1 MKFDRQLRP
10 ATRLRG
16 WSCMVVKQFQ
26 DDGRLPY
33 WKSIYRHISAK
44 NHPISMKFCTQQ
56 QSLNWMNVT
65 WSKWKS
71 CIEQTP
77 SSTERISCSKC
88 FFMFLIWNIKY
99 VFNVFFILTSIF
111 FLRLRWCRW
120 LRGHPRGDW
129 TAGLAI
135 RHGCCA
141 SLPQSHA
148 VDGDLGLPTNRRTK
162 SPPS

>member
-65 WSKWKS
+65 WSKSKS
-71 CIEQTP
+71 CIGQTP

-88 FFMFLIWNIKY
+88 FFMFLIWNIKH

-120 LRGHPRGDW
+120 LRGHPRRERLNSRSCY
-129 TAGLAI
+129 TSRMLRVA
-135 RHGCCA
+135 A
-141 SLPQSHA
+141 SISHTLST
-148 VDGDLGLPTNRRTK
+148 VT
-162 SPPS
+162 